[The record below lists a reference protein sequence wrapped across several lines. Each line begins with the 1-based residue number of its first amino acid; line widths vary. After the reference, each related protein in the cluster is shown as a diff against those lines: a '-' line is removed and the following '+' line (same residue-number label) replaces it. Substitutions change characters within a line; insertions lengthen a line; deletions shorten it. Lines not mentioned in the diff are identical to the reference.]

1 MTSAD
6 VGTWPWRTRWGEV
19 MGIAT
24 AGAATGGALLRPSAV
39 GAIMRVRSCMLGLGA
54 HDYSEEKERTSA
66 EAVASVWRGG
76 ETYGEEG
83 RKLGK
88 RAASALKA
96 MRLAVGAAANG
107 PASEYHAAVEQ
118 ATQTVTAMRSDGGDV
133 PAAERW
139 LRARAVL
146 SGALPRPSA
155 ADYGA
160 SEAAARRA
168 DGDGDGD
175 AAENEQEGVRTRVA
189 RRVAKAAREA
199 STAVVE
205 AAALWRAEHRPEWHG
220 AAPRARTTTTTR
232 TTTRRATA

>member
-1 MTSAD
+1 
-6 VGTWPWRTRWGEV
+6 

-96 MRLAVGAAANG
+96 MRLQIKDKDFFLRLTEKLQTSCLRPTSRAPLGAWSAPGRPHTARSSLVAGKGQAG
-107 PASEYHAAVEQ
+107 PGYGRV
-118 ATQTVTAMRSDGGDV
+118 RSPV
-133 PAAERW
+133 PAKR
-139 LRARAVL
+139 
-146 SGALPRPSA
+146 GAHPR
-155 ADYGA
+155 
-160 SEAAARRA
+160 
-168 DGDGDGD
+168 
-175 AAENEQEGVRTRVA
+175 
-189 RRVAKAAREA
+189 
-199 STAVVE
+199 
-205 AAALWRAEHRPEWHG
+205 
-220 AAPRARTTTTTR
+220 
-232 TTTRRATA
+232 

>member
-1 MTSAD
+1 
-6 VGTWPWRTRWGEV
+6 

-39 GAIMRVRSCMLGLGA
+39 GAIMRVRSCMLGLEA
-54 HDYSEEKERTSA
+54 HDYSEEKERKSA

-139 LRARAVL
+139 LRARAGRMGRGR
-146 SGALPRPSA
+146 SGR
-155 ADYGA
+155 GG
-160 SEAAARRA
+160 AAARRGA
-168 DGDGDGD
+168 GG
-175 AAENEQEGVRTRVA
+175 
-189 RRVAKAAREA
+189 RRGRCE
-199 STAVVE
+199 SGG
-205 AAALWRAEHRPEWHG
+205 R
-220 AAPRARTTTTTR
+220 
-232 TTTRRATA
+232 